1 MKGLHATSIG
11 YKNKEEEAE
20 KMGYVI
26 PVQPIQ
32 SQMYAN
38 RMLMDEY
45 NFAYISN
52 VHGIKMKSLFEEKLA
67 EKEKKYKQQDDSQE
81 EEQVL
86 ELNESLH
93 APLYKN
99 FIQPNPA
106 NLSALIAEVSGKGN
120 NINLYI

>member
-1 MKGLHATSIG
+1 
-11 YKNKEEEAE
+11 
-20 KMGYVI
+20 MGYII

-52 VHGIKMKSLFEEKLA
+52 VHGIKMKSLFEEKLEA
-67 EKEKKYKQQDDSQE
+67 KEKEYKKQEDSE

-86 ELNESLH
+86 GSRELSH

-106 NLSALIAEVSGKGN
+106 NLSAIIAEVSGKGN
-120 NINLYI
+120 NVNLYI